1 MLSFTLVE
9 TSVIHS
15 LVWLEL
21 PTNNPRERS

>member
-15 LVWLEL
+15 LVRLEW
-21 PTNNPRERS
+21 PTNNLRERS